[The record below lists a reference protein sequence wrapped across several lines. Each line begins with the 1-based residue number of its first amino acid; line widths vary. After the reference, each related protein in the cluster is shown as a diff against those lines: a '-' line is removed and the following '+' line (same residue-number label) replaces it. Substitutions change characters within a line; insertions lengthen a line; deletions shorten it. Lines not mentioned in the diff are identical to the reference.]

1 MNAGDGIRPLSPSS
15 RPAMTA
21 FDSRTRSTVGSI
33 QDAPTPDL
41 STRFVAALIDGVVV
55 SMLSLALGWLPLIG
69 GLLAPLYILMRDGF
83 TAGPVEY
90 RSLGKFVMG
99 LRPRRLDGQ
108 PMDLETSLL
117 RNAFLG
123 VAVLGPFI
131 GAVPFIGWLLGPFVS
146 VAAFVALFVET
157 MRLVR
162 SSDQRRWG
170 DRLAGTRVVET
181 GDALV

>member
-1 MNAGDGIRPLSPSS
+1 
-15 RPAMTA
+15 MTA
-21 FDSRTRSTVGSI
+21 FDPRARSTVGSI

-55 SMLSLALGWLPLIG
+55 SMLSLLLGWFPLVG
-69 GLLAPLYILMRDGF
+69 GLVGPLYILARDGF
-83 TAGPVEY
+83 VAGPVRY

-99 LRPRRLDGQ
+99 LHPRRLDGR

-117 RNAFLG
+117 RNAVLG
-123 VAVLGPFI
+123 IAVLGPFV
-131 GAVPFIGWLLGPFVS
+131 GAIPFIGWLLGPFVS
-146 VAAFVALFVET
+146 VAAFVALFIET

-170 DRLAGTRVVET
+170 DRMAGTRVVET
-181 GDALV
+181 GDAFV